1 MRIANARGL
10 NCGTCVSVAGVA
22 AGASSRSVSSF
33 SRPMAYSRK
42 SCLDSS
48 PAVLTTSASCRAK
61 SSTRWSSSR
70 WCAAAGSGVRR
81 SSAKRGF
88 LGPCRGVVNEPGVRC
103 WLPDRIRRSPLLSA
117 RRREHTASMRTEYT
131 FDELL
136 AEHRYERPL
145 VLDGVPCH
153 GGFIDGRYVSPR
165 TLGRAPAIEAWQSR
179 LPPGEFAAVLDPIT
193 ARVPPHFP
201 SVAQTKLLVRHGV
214 TVPLVRILTI
224 IAIIE
229 GFGGEVLRLIRMP
242 PLGERVL
249 DPIQGTALAH
259 LGALFEAHAR
269 DEAGHRRMWELARD
283 IALDRPPVPKD
294 LAPSLTPPAAPR
306 LFPEIAADLE
316 ALVLRMLG
324 VLVIEV
330 FAVAAFRW
338 AKEVLGDPAL
348 FRRHE
353 EARTLIGYIQ
363 QDETPHVGYLATA
376 LAELRCRS
384 LAGASGTVPG
394 LEIVDRARD
403 MIVGFQ
409 AGPRHRANVEFRT
422 QVVERCVA
430 DHLRREV
437 LLAEFRTL
445 G

>member
-10 NCGTCVSVAGVA
+10 NCGACVSVADVA

-33 SRPMAYSRK
+33 SKPIAYSRK

-117 RRREHTASMRTEYT
+117 RRREHTASMRLDYGR
-131 FDELL
+131 DEIL

-165 TLGRAPAIEAWQSR
+165 TLWRAPAIEAWQSR
-179 LPPGEFAAVLDPIT
+179 LPAGELAAVLDPIT

-201 SVAQTKLLVRHGV
+201 SVAQTKLLVRYGV

-229 GFGGEVLRLIRMP
+229 GFGGEVLRLVRLP

-294 LAPSLTPPAAPR
+294 LASSVTPAGAPR
-306 LFPEIAADLE
+306 LLSEIPFDME